1 MKKIIIPVLL
11 IYLSLFMP
19 SEVFALSTTEAKE
32 EIDINRKSSL
42 TINYNN
48 DLTDTEVKLYKI
60 ASVSKDFQY
69 QLSTDFSVYPI
80 NINGITSDLD
90 WNILDN
96 TINSYI
102 VADGIEAFKTYF
114 INDNFLKIE
123 NLEVGLYF
131 VKMEKIDKDDYVLI
145 FDNFLLSVPNLGEDG
160 YWDYDVSI
168 YPKVES
174 YIPKYEKIDY
184 TVIKQWRDDKVNRP
198 KSVDIDIYKDGVLVD
213 SQVLST
219 SNNFTYSFETLDDGS
234 EWSVVERN
242 ILEGYN
248 VSILNKNRNFIIINT
263 DTHYEE
269 DNPKTLDDIK
279 IYLYLLIGT
288 FIGIILLVV
297 SLFLN
302 IKRGE

>member
-1 MKKIIIPVLL
+1 MKKVIIPVLL

-160 YWDYDVSI
+160 YWDYDISI

-198 KSVDIDIYKDGVLVD
+198 KSVDIDIYKDGILVD

-279 IYLYLLIGT
+279 IYLYLLIGA
-288 FIGIILLVV
+288 FVGIVLLIV
-297 SLFLN
+297 SLFLD
-302 IKRGE
+302 IKRVE